1 MAWLLSPAELPLLA
15 EEVLRA
21 GLWRLKTVA
30 LGRWSSSD
38 REWSPTRGK
47 KTFILNPRRLTP
59 IFRRGKRASRVNL
72 EEKSPVGVL
81 TKKVQSCEQ
90 ARPCNSCDET
100 LLHWAISATWRET
113 ERRRSTTCHWVFA
126 CVGGDWQRTKPWG
139 TQRGPELACL
149 WKSTWKRRKFWNVA
163 KRTSWPSFTN
173 SSSRSYPRSDVH
185 PGSSAL
191 LHRVLQSLMVRYRNL
206 LTSWA
211 AWNRVASCGR
221 LC

>member
-139 TQRGPELACL
+139 TQRGPELAFLYLEKTEVLKCCKEDIMTEL
-149 WKSTWKRRKFWNVA
+149 HELLFKILPKIGC
-163 KRTSWPSFTN
+163 P
-173 SSSRSYPRSDVH
+173 PRLISII
-185 PGSSAL
+185 
-191 LHRVLQSLMVRYRNL
+191 
-206 LTSWA
+206 T
-211 AWNRVASCGR
+211 
-221 LC
+221 